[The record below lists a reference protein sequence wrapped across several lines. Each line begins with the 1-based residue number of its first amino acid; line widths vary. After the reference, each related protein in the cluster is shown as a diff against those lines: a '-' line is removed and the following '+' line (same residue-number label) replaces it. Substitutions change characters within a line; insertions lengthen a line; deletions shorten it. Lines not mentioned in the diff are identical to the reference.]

1 MPLNAESKIISAAVI
16 AAIPITEM
24 RVIRL
29 MTFFFRFAE
38 RYRRAIKNETL
49 IAILF

>member
-1 MPLNAESKIISAAVI
+1 MISAAVI
-16 AAIPITEM
+16 AAMPITEI
-24 RVIRL
+24 RVIRF

-49 IAILF
+49 MTNLF